1 MELDEVFQKC
11 LICQN
16 PFCKKGCPIDTD
28 IPKIINL
35 CRKGEYVTAYK
46 ILMENNPLASITSR
60 VCPHEFNCYGN
71 CILNRKGTPIPFYK
85 LEQDLTAKYRYEYSY
100 KDKTGRVAIIGS
112 GPAGL
117 FSAIY
122 LANHGLDVTIFE
134 KNSYLGGILTDGIPS
149 SRLPYEFV
157 EEIINTLVK
166 LNVNIIKNT
175 KVDEGK
181 LLELTKT
188 FDYAILACGLSK
200 SRTLDFKESDRII
213 DAISFLKDYNL
224 ARKLGYKE
232 KYKINGK
239 AIVLGLGNVACDAAN
254 ALRHLDVNTTIC
266 YRRSQEEA
274 PCTPMELNECIN
286 NGVTINYLLKPD
298 SITENSRG
306 LKVKFEKTI
315 LGEPDERGRRT
326 PVGTNEFI
334 TLECD
339 YLITALGQLPLEN
352 EFINV
357 NTNSNYVVTD
367 DNNLTNIPNLY
378 AVGDITLGAST
389 VVNAISSAKV
399 ACNDILSKITKE

>member
-1 MELDEVFQKC
+1 
-11 LICQN
+11 
-16 PFCKKGCPIDTD
+16 
-28 IPKIINL
+28 
-35 CRKGEYVTAYK
+35 
-46 ILMENNPLASITSR
+46 
-60 VCPHEFNCYGN
+60 
-71 CILNRKGTPIPFYK
+71 
-85 LEQDLTAKYRYEYSY
+85 
-100 KDKTGRVAIIGS
+100 
-112 GPAGL
+112 
-117 FSAIY
+117 
-122 LANHGLDVTIFE
+122 
-134 KNSYLGGILTDGIPS
+134 
-149 SRLPYEFV
+149 
-157 EEIINTLVK
+157 
-166 LNVNIIKNT
+166 
-175 KVDEGK
+175 
-181 LLELTKT
+181 
-188 FDYAILACGLSK
+188 
-200 SRTLDFKESDRII
+200 
-213 DAISFLKDYNL
+213 
-224 ARKLGYKE
+224 
-232 KYKINGK
+232 
-239 AIVLGLGNVACDAAN
+239 
-254 ALRHLDVNTTIC
+254 
-266 YRRSQEEA
+266 
-274 PCTPMELNECIN
+274 MELNECIN